1 MMERDVI
8 FCSCGSAEHQLLVW
22 HDDEFA
28 DGYREVGLQPHLVTY
43 QNIFKRIFVAIRY
56 IFGYRSKYGHWD
68 SIIIDST
75 NYLPLKRAVEFI
87 EKKDL

>member
-1 MMERDVI
+1 MKRDVI
-8 FCSCGSAEHQLLVW
+8 FCSCGSAEHQLLIW
-22 HDDEFA
+22 YDDEFS

-43 QNIFKRIFVAIRY
+43 KNLFRRIFVAIRY
-56 IFGYRSKYGHWD
+56 VFGYRSRYGHWD

-75 NYLPLKRAVEFI
+75 NYMPLKRAVEFI

>member
-1 MMERDVI
+1 M
-8 FCSCGSAEHQLLVW
+8 LLW

-28 DGYREVGLQPHLVTY
+28 DGYREVVLQPHLVTHE
-43 QNIFKRIFVAIRY
+43 NIFKRIVVAIRY
-56 IFGYRSKYGHWD
+56 VFGHRSKYGHWD
-68 SIIIDST
+68 SRIVEST

>member
-1 MMERDVI
+1 MERDVI
-8 FCSCGSAEHQLLVW
+8 FCICGSAEHQLLVW
-22 HDDEFA
+22 YDDEFA

-43 QNIFKRIFVAIRY
+43 RNIFKRIFVAIRY
-56 IFGYRSKYGHWD
+56 VFGYRSKYGHWD